1 MKKHAFIVIV
11 VVALSGAGLLLKQ
24 LGMEQYRTTNNPARL
39 VEEAQTFQS
48 SIQVSSKEANTS
60 EYEMQIASLEA
71 ERSNYISLIS
81 DLEAKLSD
89 AEVATKNYEN
99 ETSKLESQIST
110 LEAEKVNY
118 ESRISQ
124 LEKDLSDAEITNE
137 EHKAEASKLESQIS
151 DLEYEMVGLSATL
164 SSHEEEIASLNSL
177 AAYYESETTSLQG
190 KINSQDSQIF
200 ELESRLDNILDIE
213 VTQHYEW
220 VYGSWLWSD
229 RYQWDLTIPLSL
241 YCEYYERPR
250 PDSWSDWVDMAKDRY
265 DDPYVDEMFQKMN
278 QVALSEGFT
287 EAKKINFV
295 IAFVQS
301 LPYTVDEVTSPW
313 NEYPRYPMET
323 LFDRGGDCED
333 TSILVAALLDR
344 MGYDVALLFLY
355 NENHC
360 AVGVSIEGSHGSYY
374 PFDDKKYFYLET
386 TGEGWSIGEIPPD
399 FTETIAR
406 IYPLHP

>member
-1 MKKHAFIVIV
+1 MKRIVSIVIV
-11 VVALSGAGLLLKQ
+11 VVALSGAGLLVRQ
-24 LGMEQYRTTNNPARL
+24 LGVEQNQTTSNPARL
-39 VEEAQTFQS
+39 AEEVQTFQS
-48 SIQVSSKEANTS
+48 SVQVSSIEANAS

-71 ERSNYISLIS
+71 ERSNHIYLIS

-89 AEVATKNYEN
+89 AEIAIKNYEN
-99 ETSKLESQIST
+99 ETTKLESQISA
-110 LEAEKVNY
+110 LEEEKVNY
-118 ESRISQ
+118 ESHITQ
-124 LEKDLSDAEITNE
+124 LEEDLTDAETTIDDN
-137 EHKAEASKLESQIS
+137 KAKASKLESQIS
-151 DLEYEMVGLSATL
+151 DLESKIIGLRTTL
-164 SSHEEEIASLNSL
+164 SSYEEEIASLNSL
-177 AAYYESETTSLQG
+177 VEYYESETTSLQD
-190 KINSQDSQIF
+190 IIDSQDSQIF
-200 ELESRLDNILDIE
+200 E

-250 PDSWSDWVDMAKDRY
+250 PASWRDWVDIAKDHY
-265 DDPYVDEMFQKMN
+265 DDPYIDEMFQKMN

-287 EAKKINFV
+287 EAQKINFV

-301 LPYTVDEVTSPW
+301 LPYTVDMVTTPW
-313 NEYPRYPMET
+313 NEYPRYPIET

-360 AVGVSIEGSHGSYY
+360 AVGVSIDGSHGSYY
-374 PFDDKKYFYLET
+374 QYDDKKYFYLET
-386 TGEGWSIGEIPPD
+386 TGDGWQIGEIPPD